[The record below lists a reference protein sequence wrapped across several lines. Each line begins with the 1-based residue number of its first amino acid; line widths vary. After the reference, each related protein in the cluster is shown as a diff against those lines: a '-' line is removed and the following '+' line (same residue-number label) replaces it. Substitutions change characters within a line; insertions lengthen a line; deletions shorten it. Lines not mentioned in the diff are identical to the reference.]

1 MPFSATEAA
10 FEGFRIVR
18 RKPLSLLWW
27 GALYAVLS
35 LASLAAMVFN
45 ADAWIEFI
53 RLSEDMEAAG
63 NNAQADP
70 GQVMAMLGTLGAAMT
85 SFIWLMPLQ
94 LVVTSVLTAAIA
106 RAILRP
112 SDSAFGYMRL
122 SMDEVRVFVVTLV
135 VLLALFAIYI
145 GCIIG
150 VGLLIGVAAAIGQS
164 WAGLLVIAGILA
176 SICLMAWLA
185 VRWSLAVPI
194 TVAERRMAFFDSFGL
209 TKGRFWSM
217 LGMAILAGVMALV
230 IGLLSLVVIA
240 PLTMMSGASMF
251 AGVASDDPAA
261 MFEAYRTFNPW
272 MIVTALLNAGVYAL
286 TVSVL
291 YAPFSAAYRDIK
303 ELPHD

>member
-35 LASLAAMVFN
+35 LASLAAMVLN

-53 RLSEDMEAAG
+53 RLSEEMEAAG

-112 SDSAFGYMRL
+112 SDCAFGYMRL

-209 TKGRFWSM
+209 TKGRFWPM
-217 LGMAILAGVMALV
+217 LGMAILAGVMAVV
-230 IGLLSLVVIA
+230 IGLLSLIVIA
-240 PLTMMSGASMF
+240 PLSIMSGASMF
-251 AGVASDDPAA
+251 AGVASDDPASL
-261 MFEAYRTFNPW
+261 FEAYRTFNPW

-303 ELPHD
+303 ELPHE

>member
-10 FEGFRIVR
+10 FEGFRVVR

-27 GALYAVLS
+27 AALYALLS
-35 LASLAAMVFN
+35 VASLAAMVLN
-45 ADAWIEFI
+45 VDSWIEFI
-53 RLSEDMEAAG
+53 RLSEEMEAAG
-63 NNAQADP
+63 TGAQADP
-70 GQVMAMLGTLGAAMT
+70 EQVMVMLGTLGSAMA
-85 SFIWLMPLQ
+85 SFLWLIPLQ

-135 VLLALFAIYI
+135 VLLALFAIYL

-150 VGLLIGVAAAIGQS
+150 VGVLIGIAAAIGQAWS
-164 WAGLLVIAGILA
+164 GLLVAAGIVA
-176 SICLMAWLA
+176 TICLMAWLA

-194 TVAERRMAFFDSFGL
+194 TVAERRMAFFDSFGV
-209 TKGRFWSM
+209 TKGHFWPM
-217 LGMAILAGVMALV
+217 LGMAILAVIMALV

-272 MIVTALLNAGVYAL
+272 MIGTALLNAGVYAL
-286 TVSVL
+286 TVSIL
-291 YAPFSAAYRDIK
+291 YAPFSAAYRDLK
-303 ELPHD
+303 GLPHD